1 MFHHVIK
8 KADIDVAKEIDVLLK
23 DSKND
28 AYGLSVIVLASAQ
41 YVDNAHYNKAI
52 TIFLDALCNL
62 PDNSFKAWM
71 LGRAILAASLMH
83 DQITYAKCLPQ
94 LKQLLL
100 SVETDNQSSWAWG
113 YLAAINADE
122 YQSAKSSMLN
132 AVSVLSE
139 KYLQLKQKKISAN
152 EAHQDVL
159 SNDSPILQ
167 QALSDLLWSY
177 VMCVQA
183 AARSNDHETYN
194 HLLAAMI
201 SVTEQ
206 STVRDAM
213 VCVLESDWRAWAVGM
228 VRLSAAVIN
237 DTDNYHQL
245 NQLHKEALQS
255 ARQSGSNANALLSY
269 LCELEAEK
277 IVLDMK
283 SAVNYRMTT

>member
-52 TIFLDALCNL
+52 TIFLDTLYNL

-71 LGRAILAASLMH
+71 LGRAVLAASLIH
-83 DQITYAKCLPQ
+83 DQSTYEKYLPQ

-113 YLAAINADE
+113 YLAAVNADE
-122 YQSAKSSMLN
+122 YQLAKCNMMH

-139 KYLQLKQKKISAN
+139 KYLQLKQEIS
-152 EAHQDVL
+152 HQTVL
-159 SNDSPILQ
+159 SDNSPVLK

-194 HLLAAMI
+194 QLLAAMI

-213 VCVLESDWRAWAVGM
+213 VCVLESDWRAWAVGI
-228 VRLSAAVIN
+228 VRLSAAIIN

-245 NQLHKEALQS
+245 NQLHKEAMQS
-255 ARQSGSNANALLSY
+255 AKQSGSNANALLSY

-277 IVLDMK
+277 IVVNMK
-283 SAVNYRMTT
+283 PAVNYRMTT